1 MLHHLL
7 YRDTTV
13 LQAYLNIC
21 CHINSLLALNCNS
34 AFKKHNELLMRKKRN
49 DVNNAANVKKKPLSF
64 VHGSAFVVIFYNLV
78 ICNYVSSNFDLKTI
92 KSYFQ
97 A

>member
-1 MLHHLL
+1 
-7 YRDTTV
+7 
-13 LQAYLNIC
+13 
-21 CHINSLLALNCNS
+21 
-34 AFKKHNELLMRKKRN
+34 MRKKQN